1 MLARIPYQYII
12 NFALFQTIWFAGA
25 LWANSSLWITL
36 PCLIALCLNIKIG
49 VTDLKLLSICAV
61 LGLIIDGSLIQSGLF
76 ILPST
81 SSWLP
86 LWLWLIWLAF
96 ALTLR
101 HSLSYII
108 GNTKL
113 AFVAGAIF
121 GPVAYN
127 GGKALGA
134 IEFGLP
140 NWVISLILASIWG
153 VIMLGLSLWLK
164 HQPSTTACN

>member
-1 MLARIPYQYII
+1 MPDKISYQNII
-12 NFALFQTIWFAGA
+12 NFALFQTIWFAGV
-25 LWANSSLWITL
+25 LWANNSLWITL
-36 PCLIALCLNIKIG
+36 PCLIALYFNVKMD
-49 VTDLKLLSICAV
+49 TRDLKLLSICAV
-61 LGLIIDGSLIQSGLF
+61 LGFIIDGSLIQFGLF

-81 SSWLP
+81 TLWLP

-108 GNTKL
+108 KHAKL

-127 GGKALGA
+127 GGQALGA
-134 IEFGLP
+134 IEFGKSS
-140 NWVISLILASIWG
+140 WVVNFILALTWG
-153 VIMLGLSLWLK
+153 LIMLGLSLWIK
-164 HQPSTTACN
+164 HQPSTTSCN